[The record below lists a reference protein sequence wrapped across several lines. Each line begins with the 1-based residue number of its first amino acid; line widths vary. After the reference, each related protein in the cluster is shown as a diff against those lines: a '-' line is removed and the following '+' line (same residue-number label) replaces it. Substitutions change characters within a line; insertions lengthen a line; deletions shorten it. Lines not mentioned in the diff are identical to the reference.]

1 MTKMATLFRKE
12 EPGGVG
18 IAGDGGGLQGVG
30 DVRLVELVRVLA
42 VPGAFNYRPLS
53 DGLLSREVEPEPP
66 ESRLKVLMHGSP
78 YTDDKLLNYVA
89 DTL

>member
-12 EPGGVG
+12 EPGGGG

-53 DGLLSREVEPEPP
+53 GGLL
-66 ESRLKVLMHGSP
+66 L
-78 YTDDKLLNYVA
+78 A
-89 DTL
+89 

>member
-12 EPGGVG
+12 EPGGG
-18 IAGDGGGLQGVG
+18 DGGDGGGSLQGVG
-30 DVRLVELVRVLA
+30 DIRLVELVRVLA

-53 DGLLSREVEPEPP
+53 GGLLSREVEPEPP

>member
-12 EPGGVG
+12 EPGGGG

-53 DGLLSREVEPEPP
+53 GGLLSREVEPEPS